1 MQRSERIM
9 ISVTPRGKK
18 ALTRLAKATSKPI
31 STVAGEL
38 IDEAA
43 PMLES
48 LANAAESVKEKKGD
62 AYRAVALALAESQL
76 QSSQLSVDFHSSLPA
91 PSPSVSKKRRK

>member
-1 MQRSERIM
+1 M
-9 ISVTPRGKK
+9 
-18 ALTRLAKATSKPI
+18 

-48 LANAAESVKEKKGD
+48 LANAAESVKAKKSD
-62 AYRAVALALAESQL
+62 AYHAVALALAETQL
-76 QSSQLSVDFHSSLPA
+76 QSSQLAVDFHAQKIPA
-91 PSPSVSKKRRK
+91 KKPRK